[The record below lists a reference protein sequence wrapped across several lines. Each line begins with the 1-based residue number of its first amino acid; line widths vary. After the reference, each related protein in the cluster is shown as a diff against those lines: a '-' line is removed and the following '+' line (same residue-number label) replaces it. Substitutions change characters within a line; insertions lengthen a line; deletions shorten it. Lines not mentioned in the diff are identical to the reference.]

1 LNGKR
6 VIGVDLGGT
15 KILAGLVATD
25 GAVER
30 HRETMTP
37 LDSQD
42 ELLAGLDDAV
52 QELLDERVVA
62 LGFGVPSR
70 IDRETGRLQG
80 SVNIPLGELD
90 LRARMEERF
99 ELPVSVDNDANA
111 AAYAEF
117 HAGAGRDV
125 QTIVMLTLGTG
136 VGGGVVIEG
145 ELYRGWAEFG
155 HMVIEFDGVPCQG
168 SCTGRGHLEGY
179 VSGTAATKL
188 ARETFGPAVDA
199 HRLERLAREG
209 DERAVELLTGI
220 GRRLGAGI
228 GSLVNIF
235 DPELVVIGGGFAAAG
250 DFLFG
255 PARDVMQ
262 REALAPEGDRVRIV
276 RAELGTTAGL
286 IGAGLLAFDAAASA

>member
-1 LNGKR
+1 M
-6 VIGVDLGGT
+6 IGVDLGGT
-15 KILAGLVATD
+15 KILAGVVASD
-25 GAVER
+25 GDVER

-42 ELLAGLDDAV
+42 ELLAGLEQGV

-70 IDRETGRLQG
+70 IDRQTGRLQG

-90 LRARMEERF
+90 LRGRMEERF
-99 ELPVSVDNDANA
+99 DLPVSVDNDANA
-111 AAYAEF
+111 ATYAEF

-125 QTIVMLTLGTG
+125 RTMVMLTLGTG

-168 SCTGRGHLEGY
+168 TCTGRGHLEGY

-188 ARETFGPAVDA
+188 AQETFGPAVDA
-199 HRLERLAREG
+199 HRLVRLAREG
-209 DERAVELLTGI
+209 DEQAVELLTGI

-250 DFLFG
+250 DLLFE
-255 PARDVMQ
+255 PAREVVR
-262 REALAPEGDRVRIV
+262 REALAPENDRVRIV

-286 IGAGLLAFDAAASA
+286 IGAGLLAFDAASST